1 MSLTAEHIKDA
12 RKRIAYQFELEA
24 ARLNFAVERILPNY
38 RYIVQDLLKG
48 GTYTAMVLRSSFDFY
63 EFRLNR
69 GKRRVDM
76 LIVER
81 HNAVVPVR
89 VVSLTQIKDYPPL
102 DVPEIA
108 RPKAKRRNA
117 EEVNLLLSKL
127 ILNFESAEEEI
138 SKMDPRTQ
146 QRYYKRKQ
154 AYLNARIGRPWAS

>member
-1 MSLTAEHIKDA
+1 MGLTAEHIKDA

-24 ARLNFAVERILPNY
+24 ERLNFAVARRLTNY
-38 RYIVQDLLKG
+38 RYIVHDLLKG

-69 GKRRVDM
+69 GKRRVDL

-89 VVSLTQIKDYPPL
+89 VVSLSQIKDYPPL

-108 RPKAKRRNA
+108 RTRAKRRNP
-117 EEVNLLLSKL
+117 EEANLLLSKL

-138 SKMDPRTQ
+138 RKMDPRTQ
-146 QRYYKRKQ
+146 QRYHKRKQ
-154 AYLNARIGRPWAS
+154 AYLSARIGRPWAS